1 MLVKTFTI
9 VDANDQ
15 SIIDC
20 TDVFF
25 WIQQHK
31 EPREVHMFVDL
42 LLHEVCNK
50 SFYMFLRWR

>member
-1 MLVKTFTI
+1 MLVKTFAI

-25 WIQQHK
+25 LDSTAQRT
-31 EPREVHMFVDL
+31 ERSSY
-42 LLHEVCNK
+42 VCR
-50 SFYMFLRWR
+50 FAAT